1 MQLCTALLLFHSTD
15 SCSGRACILELNS
28 LLSTPR
34 RHMTGVMLEEESV
47 IPGHAIDPRSSFIAR
62 LDDPVSYSLPMRAA
76 PRRRFAP
83 THRPAGNS
91 SLFLGGAGG
100 AAQPEGRGVMRT
112 GEDVRASAAA
122 AAAGPGADTAG
133 DPLAAALLPP
143 AGRYSG
149 RPFYAPLLGDA
160 EADYPDAPSRRAG
173 GLRRRRR
180 RRRQRAQAGATR
192 NQHGRGRRRAV
203 RTSPAAVM
211 RGTQHDGRPPA
222 WPGERA
228 RPAGRPGPAPDLYS
242 LPELYSLHRRFVF
255 MGRPDPAGDSDWA
268 DILGRSGP
276 RRPTHNGDRA
286 EAQTGLRCLIDP
298 SNSLADLD

>member
-1 MQLCTALLLFHSTD
+1 MEYVQNANRKLDRYSVSISQRRPDPKSGAIVLMQTCIAFLLFRSTD
-15 SCSGRACILELNS
+15 SCSDCAHILEVNS

-34 RHMTGVMLEEESV
+34 RHKTGAMLEEENV
-47 IPGHAIDPRSSFIAR
+47 IPGHAVGPRSSFIAR
-62 LDDPVSYSLPMRAA
+62 SDDPVSNSLPMRAV
-76 PRRRFAP
+76 PRHRFVL
-83 THRPAGNS
+83 TRRPAGNS

-100 AAQPEGRGVMRT
+100 AARPEGRGVIRT
-112 GEDVRASAAA
+112 GEDVRAAAAA
-122 AAAGPGADTAG
+122 AAAGPGAVTAG

-143 AGRYSG
+143 AGRYHG
-149 RPFYAPLLGDA
+149 RPFYAPRLGDA

-180 RRRQRAQAGATR
+180 RQRQRAQAGATR

-242 LPELYSLHRRFVF
+242 LPELYPLHRRFVF
-255 MGRPDPAGDSDWA
+255 MGRPDPAAGPGRR
-268 DILGRSGP
+268 LGLG
-276 RRPTHNGDRA
+276 
-286 EAQTGLRCLIDP
+286 
-298 SNSLADLD
+298 